1 MKEIKIDFIDEYSP
15 ANLYSTKDIYFSWL
29 TAPKKNVLYQITKW
43 HSCRETFVG
52 ELNKQFDEKRKW
64 PYKYEI
70 NTTHTRFAAT
80 HKYINNMHINHFEKT
95 CANNLRCA
103 KHAKRLLNLF
113 EKYLGWGLTTIY
125 KCNNDNFTKHR
136 IDMFVVYGSAKWLRS
151 PQLMSLYLLII
162 RLSKNEYFQTLKNIN
177 DIKKFS
183 SNIKNNDSQDI
194 IFWKRINPYLFRIL
208 DNVNDLF
215 FHQSIKNSHTEQSGT
230 SGINNLVNGYSNK
243 VTNGVFCKI
252 KNDIDNKM
260 PDSTLKR

>member
-1 MKEIKIDFIDEYSP
+1 MKKVKINFMPECP
-15 ANLYSTKDIYFSWL
+15 LTAIYTSNIMRFSWL
-29 TAPKKNVLYQITKW
+29 TVPKKNILSQITNW

-52 ELNKQFDEKRKW
+52 EFNKLYNKNRKW

-70 NTTHTRFAAT
+70 NITHTRFAIMYKYSEST
-80 HKYINNMHINHFEKT
+80 HIKQFERT
-95 CANNLRCA
+95 CADNLRCI
-103 KHAKRLLNLF
+103 KHAKRILNIF
-113 EKYLGWGLTTIY
+113 EKYLGWRLTTVY
-125 KCNNDNFTKHR
+125 KCSNDELIRHK
-136 IDMFVVYGSAKWLRS
+136 IDIFVISGSAKWLRS
-151 PQLMSLYLLII
+151 PQLLSLYLLIL
-162 RLSKNEYFQTLKNIN
+162 RLSKDKYFQTQKNI
-177 DIKKFS
+177 DDVKKL
-183 SNIKNNDSQDI
+183 NICLKDNDSQDT
-194 IFWKRINPYLFRIL
+194 IFWKTLRPYLFGIL